1 MYLFFRLNEQ
11 PVGDIVLPR
20 GLKCHLVIG
29 YSTILSFRVIFFQ
42 FVQSEGMTSFFQLI
56 EGH

>member
-11 PVGDIVLPR
+11 TVGDIVLPR

-42 FVQSEGMTSFFQLI
+42 FVQSEGMTSFFSS
-56 EGH
+56 